1 MRNFFVSFL
10 FVAALWHI
18 ALTVHALATSPC
30 RGIPQNQHPSHL
42 DLVFN
47 SLQKCAGIN
56 LASRFNLP
64 TSAEITPSTAKFVYE
79 HPTFVLLSH
88 STDLDPIFTY
98 ANTAAQKLFKMDYTL
113 FTSTP
118 SRYSAEEGG
127 DREQR
132 QIFMEKVKVHNDMLM
147 ITREL
152 GSRLIRAGFSF
163 VPSFGNYMMKTMYEE
178 GLRHFSTVIRL
189 STSHDTSKNR
199 ITMRSGANNSNPFL
213 ILNHSKALNPAL
225 YPFPPPRRR
234 RPPPSGL
241 R

>member
-132 QIFMEKVKVHNDMLM
+132 QIFMEKVKTQRYVDDYEG
-147 ITREL
+147 TRVASDK
-152 GSRLIRAGFSF
+152 SRFLIRAI
-163 VPSFGNYMMKTMYEE
+163 VWELYDEDNV
-178 GLRHFSTVIRL
+178 RR
-189 STSHDTSKNR
+189 
-199 ITMRSGANNSNPFL
+199 GAAAFFDSDSVEHL
-213 ILNHSKALNPAL
+213 T
-225 YPFPPPRRR
+225 
-234 RPPPSGL
+234 
-241 R
+241 